1 MILNVGCGGRSHHK
15 GSNLGDVR
23 IDIFRFPPV
32 TFLMDAHH
40 LAFKNAT
47 FSKIVS
53 FEVLEHLESPTRA
66 LREFHRVLRQD
77 GEIII
82 TVPNVW
88 YWRRIFRHL
97 MNRRKALAQSDRK
110 QSWAHKQAWDIQEF
124 LGLADQANLRVTEVR
139 WLDWYSKERL
149 KLKHL
154 DALLR
159 PIPEFGC
166 THVMFKLR
174 SRTRASNYKV
184 KVGNHENSEV

>member
-1 MILNVGCGGRSHHK
+1 MILNVGCGGEPHHK
-15 GSNLGDVR
+15 ASNLGDVR
-23 IDIFRFPPV
+23 IDIFRFPSV

-47 FSKIVS
+47 FSKILS
-53 FEVLEHLESPTRA
+53 FEVLEHLESPIKA

-97 MNRRKALAQSDRK
+97 MNRRRYLARSDHK
-110 QSWAHKQAWDIQEF
+110 QPWAHKQAWDIQE
-124 LGLADQANLRVTEVR
+124 LQALASQANLTVTEVR
-139 WLDWYSKERL
+139 WLDWYSKEKL

-154 DALLR
+154 DALFQ
-159 PIPEFGC
+159 PIPEIGC

-174 SRTRASNYKV
+174 AHTQN
-184 KVGNHENSEV
+184 